1 MKLRKSWLALLGTVV
16 LVLFCMVLPFAW
28 FALRDRQLD
37 TAIWRT
43 EPAADFLSAAGCENA
58 VVRELYVLRQQSND
72 LPYEQ
77 PTESATARDEVQPYL
92 AALRNNKVL
101 PDDFLDAAEELVAQA
116 VECTTSSES
125 TGTTTYYFSQGP
137 NRPYLRMTVTKYGT
151 LTSLNGN
158 LGLTEGFAPAEVAAA
173 YRTMLGLASF
183 TDWEDAEP
191 LGYGDPAPCYSA
203 DAQLYLVANMDRGYF
218 SMSVTSMAP
227 ETYAGL

>member
-37 TAIWRT
+37 SSSWST
-43 EPAADFLSAAGCENA
+43 EMASDFLSAAGRENA
-58 VVRELYVLRQQSND
+58 VARELYYWRQQPSEN

-77 PTESATARDEVQPYL
+77 PSESATAREEVQPYL
-92 AALRNNKVL
+92 AALREAGVL
-101 PDDFLDAAEELVAQA
+101 PESYLNAADELVAQA
-116 VECTTSSES
+116 TQCLFSDMENGQLS
-125 TGTTTYYFSQGP
+125 YYFSDENQR
-137 NRPYLRMTVTKYGT
+137 NLTLTVTKYGT
-151 LTSLNGN
+151 LTALNGN
-158 LGLTEGFAPAEVAAA
+158 LGLQDGFIPADVAKA

-203 DAQLYLVANMDRGYF
+203 GAQLYLVANMDRGYF

>member
-1 MKLRKSWLALLGTVV
+1 MGE
-16 LVLFCMVLPFAW
+16 
-28 FALRDRQLD
+28 
-37 TAIWRT
+37 T
-43 EPAADFLSAAGCENA
+43 ENGE
-58 VVRELYVLRQQSND
+58 
-72 LPYEQ
+72 
-77 PTESATARDEVQPYL
+77 
-92 AALRNNKVL
+92 
-101 PDDFLDAAEELVAQA
+101 
-116 VECTTSSES
+116 
-125 TGTTTYYFSQGP
+125 TGYYFGTEDGR
-137 NRPYLRMTVTKYGT
+137 NLTLTVSRYGT